1 MALLRFWISL
11 RVRMIDGQVFSGLEV
26 EEAAY
31 VDPDSSSVGR
41 EPETTALE
49 GEAGARAGAVVFLVF
64 PLHICTDA

>member
-49 GEAGARAGAVVFLVF
+49 GAAGAVLFLVF